1 MSGTLPLIDI
11 AALGSGDVAAERR
24 AATDLGRAC
33 RDIGFFYATG
43 HGVAQP
49 EIDATFAAARA
60 LFDRPLE
67 EKLAVAISR
76 SRHNRGYVPIAA
88 EALDPTMPGDAKECF
103 NVGRE
108 LAADDPGLLAGKPFH
123 GPNQWPA
130 APDGFRAT
138 MLAYFAAMQRVCE
151 RLHRGFALDLDLPAD
166 FFTGYIDRPLATLRV
181 LRYPPHP
188 GAFDGKLW
196 GAAPHTDYGNV
207 TVLAQGDES
216 GLQVQRR
223 DGRWI
228 DAPVMPDAF
237 VCNIGDCL
245 MRWSNDT
252 YVSTPHR
259 VVNRAGRLR
268 HSMAFFFDPN
278 DDAPVACLPT
288 CTDAARPPRYAPTT
302 GAAYLK
308 ERLDATYAF
317 RRS

>member
-1 MSGTLPLIDI
+1 VSDALPLIDI
-11 AALGSGDVAAERR
+11 AALGGGDATAERR
-24 AATDLGRAC
+24 AAAELGHAC
-33 RDIGFFYATG
+33 REIGFFYATG
-43 HGVAQP
+43 HGVPASQL
-49 EIDATFAAARA
+49 DATFAAARGF
-60 LFDRPLE
+60 FDSPLAD
-67 EKLAVAISR
+67 KLDVAITK
-76 SRHNRGYVPIAA
+76 SRHNRGYVPLAA
-88 EALDPTMPGDAKECF
+88 EALDPSKSGDAKECF

-108 LAADDPGLLAGKPFH
+108 LAANDPGLLAGKPFH
-123 GPNQWPA
+123 GPNQWPS
-130 APDGFRAT
+130 APHGFRAT
-138 MLAYFAAMQRVCE
+138 MLAYFAAMQDVCE
-151 RLHRGFALDLDLPAD
+151 RLHRGFALDLGLAPDHFAP
-166 FFTGYIDRPLATLRV
+166 FIDRPLATLRV

-188 GAFDGKLW
+188 GAFDGQLW

-207 TVLAQGDES
+207 TILAQGDES

-223 DGRWI
+223 DGSWL
-228 DAPVMPDAF
+228 DAPVIPGAF

-245 MRWSNDT
+245 MRWSNDV

-259 VVNRAGRLR
+259 VVNRTGRLR

-288 CTDAARPPRYAPTT
+288 CTDATRPPRYAPTT

>member
-1 MSGTLPLIDI
+1 MSATLPLIDI
-11 AALGSGDVAAERR
+11 AALGSGDAAAERHV
-24 AATDLGRAC
+24 AATLGAAC
-33 RDIGFFYATG
+33 RDIGFFTIVN
-43 HGVAQP
+43 HGVSAQQV
-49 EIDATFAAARA
+49 EATFAAARA
-60 LFDRPLE
+60 FFDRPE
-67 EKLAVAISR
+67 TEKCEVAITK

-88 EALDPTMPGDAKECF
+88 EALDPTKPGDAKECF

-108 LAADDPGLLAGKPFH
+108 LAPDDPALLAGRPFH

-130 APDGFRAT
+130 GPAGFRNT
-138 MLAYFAAMQRVCE
+138 MLAYYAQMQRVCE
-151 RLHRGFALDLDLPAD
+151 RLHRGFAIDLGLPPDYFA
-166 FFTGYIDRPLATLRV
+166 GYIDRPLATLRV

-188 GAFDGKLW
+188 GAFDGTLW
-196 GAAPHTDYGNV
+196 GAAPHTDYGNI
-207 TVLAQGDES
+207 TILAQGDES

-223 DGRWI
+223 DGAWI
-228 DAPVMPDAF
+228 DAPVVPDAF

-245 MRWSNDT
+245 MRWSNDV

-259 VVNRAGRLR
+259 VVNRTGRLR

-288 CTDAARPPRYAPTT
+288 CTDAQRPPRYPPTT

-317 RRS
+317 RRT